1 MKIHIRII
9 SLCLVL
15 CLLSA
20 CGIGETEPTERP
32 GRYVY
37 SAERTEFGDV
47 HITGNAV
54 MLSGRIYFIGED
66 GTGEPGIY
74 SVSASGGAPQRLERY
89 EPVSLPEGSEGRT
102 RPLCL
107 AVTMGGKLAVAEER
121 VCSTKYGAEGALY
134 ASSSDLELYPYEVY
148 RQDEYVRILNAD
160 GSEASRMLV
169 NRNARGGWSYFT
181 VSSFAIDAQGRV
193 YIDADD
199 QLLVRDASGELR
211 WLHFEREL
219 ASVEELYLAGDGHV
233 YVFGRGYDGQG
244 RFYYVNPEGKRGP
257 ELRLI
262 GTSDGAGD
270 FCGAVGGFV
279 SAYIDGAML
288 YGWEPASGITAE
300 MLDLVSVGVEP
311 KSLSSVFETESGY
324 VCLGSEEPGTG
335 GTASYMT
342 VVSRAH
348 ESEAPQRTELVYACC
363 GADELT
369 LRLIAEFN
377 RSESEYLI
385 RIRDYSEYNSPE
397 DPEAGYRRLESDILA
412 GRAGDILDCSG
423 VSTAAAEARGLLTEL
438 GALLYADDEL
448 KSALVKPVLSALE
461 MDGGLYTIPSGFGVV
476 TALGPARFF
485 GEGAELSYSA
495 ALTALGGVSAG
506 CELFDFGTTGPEVLS
521 LLLEADPDR
530 FIDWESGAC
539 SFEAEDFIAL
549 LEFAG
554 SFPAVSE
561 ASEEERLEENN
572 QPYARI
578 ASGRQLLMCGV
589 FTSPN
594 MVQGSTE
601 LFSGASVTGLPGYEG
616 GFTSVK
622 LEGPVYAI
630 SSGCEDAP
638 AAWRLLRSL
647 IRAQA
652 LSSGLPVLMERLDAD
667 ISSQMAEGMSEQDAT
682 LLYMAI
688 DDISACA
695 RTLPS
700 GLMELIDAA
709 AAPYFA
715 GEASVQ
721 ECAAEINKQVSAF
734 FSEMG

>member
-89 EPVSLPEGSEGRT
+89 EPAALPEGSEGRT

-121 VCSTKYGAEGALY
+121 LCSTKYGAEGALY
-134 ASSSDLELYPYEVY
+134 ASSSDLELYPYEAY

-169 NRNARGGWSYFT
+169 NRDARGGWSYFT

-193 YIDADD
+193 YIGADD
-199 QLLVRDASGELR
+199 QLLVRDAAGGLSR
-211 WLHFEREL
+211 LHFEREL
-219 ASVEELYLAGDGHV
+219 ASVEDLYLAGDGRV

-244 RFYYVNPEGKRGP
+244 RFYYVSPEGKHGP

-300 MLDLVSVGVEP
+300 MLDLVSVGMEP

-324 VCLGSEEPGTG
+324 VCLGTEETV
-335 GTASYMT
+335 SYMT
-342 VVSRAH
+342 AVSRVH
-348 ESEAPQRTELVYACC
+348 ESEAPQRTELIYSCC
-363 GADELT
+363 GSDELT

-397 DPEAGYRRLESDILA
+397 DPEAGYRRLERDVLA

-461 MDGGLYTIPSGFGVV
+461 TDGGLYTIPSGFGVI

-495 ALTALGGVSAG
+495 ALTALGGLSAG

-521 LLLEADPDR
+521 LLMEADPDR

-539 SFEAEDFIAL
+539 SFESEDFIAL

-554 SFPAVSE
+554 SFPAMSE
-561 ASEEERLEENN
+561 ASEEERLDENN
-572 QPYARI
+572 QPCARI

-589 FTSPN
+589 FTSPY

-622 LEGPVYAI
+622 GEGPVYAI
-630 SSGCEDAP
+630 SSGCEDAA

-647 IRAQA
+647 IKAQA
-652 LSSGLPVLMERLDAD
+652 GASGLPVLTERLDAG

-688 DDISACA
+688 DYISACA

-715 GEASVQ
+715 GEAAAQ
-721 ECAAEINKQVSAF
+721 ETAAEINKQVSAF

>member
-89 EPVSLPEGSEGRT
+89 EPAALPEGSEGRT

-121 VCSTKYGAEGALY
+121 LCSTKYGAEGALY
-134 ASSSDLELYPYEVY
+134 ASSSDLELYPYEAY

-169 NRNARGGWSYFT
+169 NRDARGGWSYFT

-199 QLLVRDASGELR
+199 QLLVRDASGELS

-219 ASVEELYLAGDGHV
+219 ASVEDLYLAGDGRV

-244 RFYYVNPEGKRGP
+244 RFYYVSPEGKHGP

-324 VCLGSEEPGTG
+324 VCLGTEETV
-335 GTASYMT
+335 SYMT
-342 VVSRAH
+342 AVSRVH
-348 ESEAPQRTELVYACC
+348 ESEAAQRTELIYSCC
-363 GADELT
+363 GADDLT
-369 LRLIAEFN
+369 LSLIAEFN

-397 DPEAGYRRLESDILA
+397 DPEAGYRRLERDVLA

-461 MDGGLYTIPSGFGVV
+461 TDGGLYTIPSGFGVI

-485 GEGAELSYSA
+485 GEGSELSYSA

-530 FIDWESGAC
+530 FIDWESGEC
-539 SFEAEDFIAL
+539 SFESEDFIAL

-554 SFPAVSE
+554 SFPAMSE
-561 ASEEERLEENN
+561 ASEEERLDENN

-578 ASGRQLLMCGV
+578 ASGRQLLMCGI
-589 FTSPN
+589 FTSPY

-630 SSGCEDAP
+630 SSGCKDAS

-647 IRAQA
+647 IRAKA
-652 LSSGLPVLMERLDAD
+652 GASGLPMLTERLDAG

-688 DDISACA
+688 DYISACA

-715 GEASVQ
+715 GDAAAQ
-721 ECAAEINKQVSAF
+721 ETAAEINKQVSAF

>member
-89 EPVSLPEGSEGRT
+89 EPVPLPEGSEGST

-160 GSEASRMLV
+160 GSEGSRMLV

-181 VSSFAIDAQGRV
+181 VRSFAVDAQGRV
-193 YIDADD
+193 YIAADD
-199 QLLVRDASGELR
+199 QLLVRDASGELS

-219 ASVEELYLAGDGHV
+219 ASVEDLYLAGDGHV
-233 YVFGRGYDGQG
+233 YVLGRGYDGQG
-244 RFYYVNPEGKRGP
+244 RFYYISPEGKHGP

-262 GTSDGAGD
+262 GTSDGACD

-311 KSLSSVFETESGY
+311 KTLSSVFETERGY
-324 VCLGSEEPGTG
+324 VCLGTQGTDTG
-335 GTASYMT
+335 ETASYMT
-342 VVSRAH
+342 VVSRLD

-363 GADELT
+363 GADDLT

-377 RSESEYLI
+377 RSESGYLI
-385 RIRDYSEYNSPE
+385 KIRDYSEYDSPE
-397 DPEAGYRRLESDILA
+397 DPEAGSRRLESDILA

-448 KSALVKPVLSALE
+448 KGALVKPVLSALE
-461 MDGGLYTIPSGFGVV
+461 TDGGLYTIPSGFGVV

-561 ASEEERLEENN
+561 ASEEERLEEHN
-572 QPYARI
+572 QPCARI

-589 FTSPN
+589 FTSPY

-630 SSGCEDAP
+630 SSGCKDAS

-647 IRAQA
+647 IRAKA
-652 LSSGLPVLMERLDAD
+652 GVSGLPVLTESLDAG

-715 GEASVQ
+715 GEASAQ
-721 ECAAEINKQVSAF
+721 ECAAEINKQASAY

>member
-1 MKIHIRII
+1 MKRKTRII
-9 SLCLVL
+9 SLILAL

-20 CGIGETEPTERP
+20 CGKTEQRHP
-32 GRYVY
+32 GRYVLVL
-37 SAERTEFGDV
+37 ERTEFGDV
-47 HITGNAV
+47 ELTGNAV
-54 MLSGRIYFIGED
+54 MLGGEIYFLGSED
-66 GTGEPGIY
+66 ETGVGIY
-74 SVSASGGAPQRLERY
+74 AVPASGGSPRRLEGY
-89 EPVSLPEGSEGRT
+89 APAALPAGSVGET
-102 RPLCL
+102 KPLCL
-107 AVTMGGKLAVAEER
+107 AVTAGGRLAVAEER
-121 VCSTKYGAEGALY
+121 LCSERYGAEGALY
-134 ASSSDLELYPYEVY
+134 ASSSDLTLYPYAVY
-148 RQDEYVRILNAD
+148 RQDEFVRVLNAD
-160 GSEASRMLV
+160 GSEASRTLI
-169 NRNARGGWSYFT
+169 NGDSRGGWSYFT
-181 VSSFAIDAQGRV
+181 VEHFAIDARGRI
-193 YIDADD
+193 YAAASNNI
-199 QLLVRDASGELR
+199 LFMRDTAGRINWLR
-211 WLHFEREL
+211 YDREL
-219 ASVEELYLAGDGHV
+219 ARVEDLYLAGDGNV
-233 YVFGRGYDGQG
+233 YVFGRGFDGQA

-324 VCLGSEEPGTG
+324 VCLGTEE
-335 GTASYMT
+335 TASYMT
-342 VVSRAH
+342 VVSRVH

-385 RIRDYSEYNSPE
+385 KIRDYSEYNSPE

-495 ALTALGGVSAG
+495 ALTALGGLSAG

-572 QPYARI
+572 QPYVRI

-630 SSGCEDAP
+630 SSGCKDAS

-647 IRAQA
+647 IKAQA

-667 ISSQMAEGMSEQDAT
+667 ISSQMADGMSEQDAT

-715 GEASVQ
+715 GEASAQ

>member
-1 MKIHIRII
+1 MKRKTRII
-9 SLCLVL
+9 SLILAL

-20 CGIGETEPTERP
+20 CGKTEQRRP
-32 GRYVY
+32 GRYVLVP
-37 SAERTEFGDV
+37 ERTEFGDV
-47 HITGNAV
+47 ELAGNAV
-54 MLSGRIYFIGED
+54 MLGGEIYFLGSED
-66 GTGEPGIY
+66 ESGVGIY
-74 SVSASGGAPQRLERY
+74 AVPASGGSPRRLEGY
-89 EPVSLPEGSEGRT
+89 SPTALPAGSVGET
-102 RPLCL
+102 KPLCL
-107 AVTMGGKLAVAEER
+107 SVTAGGRLAVAEER
-121 VCSTKYGAEGALY
+121 LCSERCGAEGALY
-134 ASSSDLELYPYEVY
+134 ASSSDLTLYPYAVY
-148 RQDEYVRILNAD
+148 RQDEFVRVLNAD
-160 GSEASRMLV
+160 GSEASRTLI
-169 NRNARGGWSYFT
+169 NGDSRGGWSYFT
-181 VSSFAIDAQGRV
+181 VRSFAVDAQGRV
-193 YIDADD
+193 YIAADD

-324 VCLGSEEPGTG
+324 VCLGTEE
-335 GTASYMT
+335 TASYMT
-342 VVSRAH
+342 VVSRVH

-385 RIRDYSEYNSPE
+385 KIRDYSEYNSPE

-495 ALTALGGVSAG
+495 ALTALGGLSAG

-572 QPYARI
+572 QPYVRI

-630 SSGCEDAP
+630 SSGCKDAS

-647 IRAQA
+647 IKAQA

-667 ISSQMAEGMSEQDAT
+667 ISSQMADGMSEQDAT

-715 GEASVQ
+715 GEASAQ

-734 FSEMG
+734 FFEMG